1 MRRTIPTRAALAAAV
16 AATLALAACQRQ
28 DEAPAVAQADTTP
41 MTPRG
46 PGEMSGNVGTSGT
59 GSAKAPLPMEDIGFV
74 TQAAEGGQFEVEIA
88 KLAAEKATSAEV
100 KAFAQMLVE
109 DHRAANDRLRQIA
122 TSHDLALP
130 ASLPDAKK
138 TELEQLAK
146 LSGPEFDRQYV
157 KLVGVQ
163 DHHKDI
169 AEFEKASQAARSPDV
184 REFAQ
189 STLPALKKHLAAAQK
204 LPGAKG

>member
-1 MRRTIPTRAALAAAV
+1 MHV
-16 AATLALAACQRQ
+16 GGM
-28 DEAPAVAQADTTP
+28 DADVQP
-41 MTPRG
+41 FGDLVGSKSLGG
-46 PGEMSGNVGTSGT
+46 P
-59 GSAKAPLPMEDIGFV
+59 
-74 TQAAEGGQFEVEIA
+74 
-88 KLAAEKATSAEV
+88 
-100 KAFAQMLVE
+100 
-109 DHRAANDRLRQIA
+109 
-122 TSHDLALP
+122 SHDLALP

-163 DHHKDI
+163 GHHKDI
-169 AEFEKASQAARSPDV
+169 AEFEKASQAAGSPDV